1 MNSEKT
7 GFISRTGTSST
18 VYPIKDII
26 GSPEL
31 NAWKKEYASE
41 LNKDLYQAYIDFL
54 INPEASHA
62 GIGFEQKRGSG
73 ALMVRHTE
81 NSTIEQVVFLQA
93 FITQKLMNHGYI
105 INLTEEKLH
114 ENGDTSLIVYV
125 KPSFKLPQ
133 LGDKADQLFGN
144 IHMEIRHHDTE
155 LSYFKLIAHRYNDFR
170 FDPGRSFAELMDL
183 LFKTY

>member
-1 MNSEKT
+1 MNSDKT

-18 VYPIKDII
+18 VYPIKAII
-26 GSPEL
+26 GSSDFIT
-31 NAWKKEYASE
+31 WKKEHADE
-41 LNKDLYQAYIDFL
+41 LNNILYQAYIAFL
-54 INPEASHA
+54 INPEASSA
-62 GIGFEQKRGSG
+62 GVGFEQKRGSG
-73 ALMVRHTE
+73 ALMVKYTE
-81 NSTIEQVVFLQA
+81 YSTIEQVILLQA
-93 FITQKLMNHGYI
+93 FITQKLTNNGYI
-105 INLTEEKLH
+105 INLAEEKQH

-144 IHMEIRHHDTE
+144 IHMEVRHHETK

-170 FDPGRSFAELMDL
+170 FDPGRSFAELMEL

>member
-1 MNSEKT
+1 MNSGKT

-18 VYPIKDII
+18 VYAIKDII
-26 GSPEL
+26 GSSEF
-31 NAWKKEYASE
+31 NAWKKECASD
-41 LNKDLYQAYIDFL
+41 LNNDLYQAYIDFL
-54 INPEASHA
+54 INPEALHA

-73 ALMVRHTE
+73 ALMVKHTE
-81 NSTIEQVVFLQA
+81 NLSTDQVIYLQA
-93 FITQKLMNHGYI
+93 FITQKLIHQGYI
-105 INLTEEKLH
+105 INLTEEKQH
-114 ENGDTSLIVYV
+114 ENGDTSLIVYI

>member
-1 MNSEKT
+1 MNSGKT

-26 GSPEL
+26 GSSEFT
-31 NAWKKEYASE
+31 AWKKGYASE
-41 LNKDLYQAYIDFL
+41 LNKDLYKAYIDFL
-54 INPEASHA
+54 VNPEASQS
-62 GIGFEQKRGSG
+62 GTGFEQKKGSG
-73 ALMVRHTE
+73 ALMIKHTE
-81 NSTIEQVVFLQA
+81 NSNIEQVVFLQA
-93 FITQKLMNHGYI
+93 FITQKLTNNGYI
-105 INLTEEKLH
+105 INLAEEKQH

-144 IHMEIRHHDTE
+144 IHMEIRHHDSI